1 MNLEE
6 RLDNLEKRLV
16 KLEKIENRRR
26 TLAIIKV
33 LFYIAIIV
41 GLIVL
46 IFIMYNRIM
55 EIIAPFQEIVNKYN
69 DTKDIFTG
77 LIK

>member
-26 TLAIIKV
+26 ALAIIKV
-33 LFYIAIIV
+33 LFYLAIII
-41 GLIVL
+41 GLVVL
-46 IFIMYNRIM
+46 IFVMYNRIM

>member
-26 TLAIIKV
+26 ALAIIKV
-33 LFYIAIIV
+33 LFYLAIII
-41 GLIVL
+41 GLVIL
-46 IFIMYNRIM
+46 IFVMYNRIM

-77 LIK
+77 FIK

>member
-16 KLEKIENRRR
+16 KLEKTENRRR
-26 TLAIIKV
+26 ALAIIKV
-33 LFYIAIIV
+33 LFYLAIII
-41 GLIVL
+41 GLVVL
-46 IFIMYNRIM
+46 IFVMYNRIM

>member
-26 TLAIIKV
+26 ALAIIKV
-33 LFYIAIIV
+33 LFYLLIII
-41 GLIVL
+41 GLVVL
-46 IFIMYNRIM
+46 IFVMYNRIM
-55 EIIAPFQEIVNKYN
+55 EIIEIGGK
-69 DTKDIFTG
+69 
-77 LIK
+77 

>member
-33 LFYIAIIV
+33 LFYLAIII
-41 GLIVL
+41 GLVIL
-46 IFIMYNRIM
+46 IFVMYNRIM